1 MVTDTFGDMLFKPET
16 ETLSEFP
23 SPESLKKRVIIST
36 KPPKEYL
43 KAKEEKPSGNTSQ
56 KEKEKDSSIEA
67 WGGEIPSFKSGSTAE
82 YKEDSFE
89 VDDEEEDLQDDNCAP
104 EYRSI
109 IAIHAGKGK
118 GGLDD
123 WLKVDPDKV
132 RRLSLSE
139 QELEK
144 AAKTHGPQIVRY
156 FV

>member
-1 MVTDTFGDMLFKPET
+1 MNILLQDDLE
-16 ETLSEFP
+16 EF
-23 SPESLKKRVIIST
+23 
-36 KPPKEYL
+36 
-43 KAKEEKPSGNTSQ
+43 EE
-56 KEKEKDSSIEA
+56 
-67 WGGEIPSFKSGSTAE
+67 
-82 YKEDSFE
+82 
-89 VDDEEEDLQDDNCAP
+89 EEEDLQGDNCAP
-104 EYRSI
+104 EYRNL

-156 FV
+156 